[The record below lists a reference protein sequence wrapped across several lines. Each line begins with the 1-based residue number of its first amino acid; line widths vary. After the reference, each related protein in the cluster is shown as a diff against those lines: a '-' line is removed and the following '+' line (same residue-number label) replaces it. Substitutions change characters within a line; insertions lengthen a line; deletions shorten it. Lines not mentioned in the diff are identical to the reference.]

1 MLAISGRRA
10 LSVRLLFFELNKS
23 NIPADKIEEWKSQLK
38 ALYPTID
45 FVESCD
51 PQWSNRAVWMGEPFV
66 LAGAKASLDRYL
78 DCMDDHTALL
88 LADCGYFWLLTDGP
102 DYQHRRLATDR
113 VIALTWDAFEQNVVR
128 ERLQLLELFPRLK
141 GLSNQMQ
148 LIREEIFRV
157 AAEPTGPGHSV
168 LIFGGSGVGKEEV
181 AQSLFEISDRAETSA
196 IEHGGMHSLSGAWLN
211 MEPGMALTELIGL
224 AENRAQRGIA
234 YPGLMKLFTNG
245 ALFIDD
251 FESAPR
257 MVQESL
263 LRVMS
268 AAGKT
273 AVYRKVGGTKNEE
286 TGVWLIFATN
296 SPLDKL
302 LQDDRLREDFMYR
315 FEDRVLMIP
324 PLKHRA
330 CDFPAIARSIWR
342 QLWERSKDRS
352 RERRDREPPPLTSDA
367 LKQLFAKDLQWEG
380 NVRTLRAF
388 LALIVS
394 MKRNPAH
401 NQSSPGMLID
411 MLAQR
416 GPTYKHWVRIVATSF
431 FATGRT
437 LEEQIRGADT
447 GHIRCFGPS
456 SVDDPEESNL
466 TPSERE
472 ARNVLTP
479 EGWHA
484 FKRLVASA
492 PKTKSGSVVRA
503 SVRLSRII
511 WYLAQSNSITW
522 TIAAKLS
529 DVSYSIAV
537 QDLKILAQPSGPALV
552 SRKTEGKA
560 RNGVDAYLK
569 IQEFFHP

>member
-1 MLAISGRRA
+1 M
-10 LSVRLLFFELNKS
+10 RLLFFELNKS
-23 NIPADKIEEWKSQLK
+23 NIPGIKIEEWKSRLK

-51 PQWSNRAVWMGEPFV
+51 SQWAKRAVWMGEPFV
-66 LAGAKASLDRYL
+66 LAGTKASVDRYL
-78 DCMDDHTALL
+78 DGMDDHTALL
-88 LADCGYFWLLTDGP
+88 MADCGYFWLLTNTT

-141 GLSNQMQ
+141 GLSNEMH
-148 LIREEIFRV
+148 LIREEISRI
-157 AAEPTGPGHSV
+157 ANEPTGPGYSV

-181 AQSLFEISDRAETSA
+181 AQSLFEISDRAKIPTN
-196 IEHGGMHSLSGAWLN
+196 EHGGIHPLSGAWLN

-224 AENRAQRGIA
+224 AKDRAQRGVA
-234 YPGLMKLFTNG
+234 YPGLMQLFTNG
-245 ALFIDD
+245 ALFVDD

-268 AAGKT
+268 TAAGKT
-273 AVYRKVGGTKNEE
+273 AVYRKVGGIKNEE
-286 TGVWLIFATN
+286 TGVWLIFSTN

-302 LQDDRLREDFMYR
+302 LHDDRLREDFMYR
-315 FEDRVLMIP
+315 FEDRVLMVP
-324 PLKHRA
+324 PLKDRA
-330 CDFPAIARSIWR
+330 CDFPAIARSIWK
-342 QLWERSKDRS
+342 QLWERSRDRS
-352 RERRDREPPPLTSDA
+352 RERRDGEPPPLTSDT
-367 LKQLFAKDLQWEG
+367 LKQLFAKDFEWEG

-437 LEEQIRGADT
+437 FEEQIRSADT
-447 GHIRCFGPS
+447 GHDRCFGPS
-456 SVDDPEESNL
+456 SAEDPEESNF

-472 ARNVLTP
+472 ARNALKP
-479 EGWHA
+479 EGWQA
-484 FKRLVASA
+484 FKRLAASA

-503 SVRLSRII
+503 SVRLSRVI
-511 WYLAQSNSITW
+511 WYLSQSDSITW
-522 TIAAKLS
+522 PIAAKLS
-529 DVSYSIAV
+529 DVSPNIAI
-537 QDLKILAQPSGPALV
+537 QDLKILANQRGPSLIRCV
-552 SRKTEGKA
+552 DEGKH
-560 RNGVDAYLK
+560 RQSPQSYSKVQG
-569 IQEFFHP
+569 FFN